1 MGQFD
6 VVDADTILGGEHMVL
21 EDMSASESA
30 TEAYAADVGTSG
42 GSGIVANS
50 TNPQASLGARSVAS
64 IGGLSDDGTTN
75 YGTLFGTGIGGTA
88 GQGTALGTQSTRGV
102 VTLGPK
108 THFGSGKVTLWHQA
122 GLYGVTTDAVTASTG
137 TNPIGAATAV
147 NARLYALGAGTLSAH
162 ASTGVGLGMFVGYQK
177 DRSLVSTTASAVGET
192 ATNDHIVFYYTGN
205 AANMEGAA

>member
-1 MGQFD
+1 
-6 VVDADTILGGEHMVL
+6 
-21 EDMSASESA
+21 
-30 TEAYAADVGTSG
+30 
-42 GSGIVANS
+42 
-50 TNPQASLGARSVAS
+50 
-64 IGGLSDDGTTN
+64 
-75 YGTLFGTGIGGTA
+75 
-88 GQGTALGTQSTRGV
+88 